1 MVRRGRLKLMC
12 AKIVRI
18 LWPCVYSHVISP
30 YRFEVVAVL
39 VSQEKKLC
47 AYA

>member
-1 MVRRGRLKLMC
+1 MVRRGRLELMR
-12 AKIVRI
+12 AKIVRV
-18 LWPCVYSHVISP
+18 LGPCVYSHVIYP
-30 YRFEVVAVL
+30 YSFEVVAVL